1 MAPMDMKTALDDL
14 IQSATGFAET
24 RSGLLEEAA
33 EACVASLVGGGKILV
48 FGNGGS
54 AAEAQHFAAEMV
66 NRFMKDRPA
75 IPAVALTADVSCL
88 TSIGN
93 DSDFAAVFSRQIEA
107 LGKPGDV
114 ALGLTTSGNS
124 PNILAAFRSAKKA
137 GLTTIAL
144 TGEGG
149 GRLAADPETR
159 PDILLDVPSRSTPR
173 IQEVHLLILHLLA
186 GAVESRLT
194 S

>member
-1 MAPMDMKTALDDL
+1 MDMKTALDDL

-24 RSGLLEEAA
+24 RSGLLEEAVV
-33 EACVASLVGGGKILV
+33 ACVASLVGGGKILV

-137 GLTTIAL
+137 GLATIAL

-149 GRLAADPETR
+149 GRLVADPDTR

>member
-1 MAPMDMKTALDDL
+1 MDIKTALDEL
-14 IQSATGFAET
+14 ILNATGFAET
-24 RSGLLEEAA
+24 RSDLLDKAA

-93 DSDFAAVFSRQIEA
+93 DSDFASVFSRQIEA
-107 LGKPGDV
+107 LGKPGDI

-149 GRLAADPETR
+149 GRLAANPETR

-186 GAVESRLT
+186 GAVESRL
-194 S
+194 SS